1 MLLIQRCEQFRRE
14 LAVPITG
21 FCNKIKLSTSA
32 YYAWRSG
39 RLRLSDAT
47 QQRIDSYLT
56 KYNF

>member
-1 MLLIQRCEQFRRE
+1 MLLTRCEKFMRE
-14 LAVPITG
+14 LSVPITG
-21 FCNKIKLSTSA
+21 FCKKVKLSTSA